1 MSRPLPARVGGEGP
15 RRPPI
20 LVAVAAGRTAADL
33 AVAAGADLV
42 DLGGATAREVTDFT
56 ARHPGVPFRAAD
68 EPAGPPGGAVSA
80 ARGALAEPAQ
90 TRRTDRAG
98 GASGPLLVCDSLAAA
113 RRTGLPPRLVAVA
126 VADAATLAEVR
137 AAGHATCV
145 DADADADGADGA
157 AAAASL
163 ATWLGADLI
172 RTAHPLAVRRAID
185 MTLSIAGLRAPARAV
200 RGLA

>member
-1 MSRPLPARVGGEGP
+1 M
-15 RRPPI
+15 
-20 LVAVAAGRTAADL
+20 AADL

-42 DLGGATAREVTDFT
+42 DLGGATAREVADFT

-68 EPAGPPGGAVSA
+68 EPARPHGSAWSA
-80 ARGALAEPAQ
+80 AQGAIAEPTQ
-90 TRRTDRAG
+90 TRLTDRAG
-98 GASGPLLVCDSLAAA
+98 GASGPPLVCDSLAAA
-113 RRTGLPPRLVAVA
+113 RRTGMAPRLVAVV
-126 VADAATLAEVR
+126 VADAAALAEVQ

-145 DADADADGADGA
+145 DADAVGGGAGGA

-172 RTAHPLAVRRAID
+172 RTSHPLAVRRAID